1 MRTRRESIDLIR
13 MFNRR
18 YVPVMRLLDRSYLG
32 TGSSTL
38 EIAVLIEIGER
49 EAVSARDIS
58 RLLSVDK
65 GYLSRTI
72 RRFEEQG
79 LVARTASGAD
89 ARVQLLSLTDSGRD
103 RVAELSDSG
112 ADVVA
117 DMGVGVRNDRTVEV
131 DGDNCIPD
139 SHCGI
144 TFYRSDPRNLSAVA

>member
-79 LVARTASGAD
+79 LVARTASGVEIAS
-89 ARVQLLSLTDSGRD
+89 LSSPIPAPMSLPKPSG
-103 RVAELSDSG
+103 
-112 ADVVA
+112 
-117 DMGVGVRNDRTVEV
+117 MRTMMSWR
-131 DGDNCIPD
+131 GWRTP
-139 SHCGI
+139 
-144 TFYRSDPRNLSAVA
+144 

>member
-58 RLLSVDK
+58 LLLSVDK

-79 LVARTASGAD
+79 LVARTASGVD

-117 DMGVGVRNDRTVEV
+117 EAFRDADDDALARVADAMNV
-131 DGDNCIPD
+131 IL
-139 SHCGI
+139 GI
-144 TFYRSDPRNLSAVA
+144 LEGKERPHENR

>member
-103 RVAELSDSG
+103 SVAELSDSG

-117 DMGVGVRNDRTVEV
+117 EAFRDADDDELARVANAMNVILGILEGKER
-131 DGDNCIPD
+131 
-139 SHCGI
+139 SHEN
-144 TFYRSDPRNLSAVA
+144 R

>member
-103 RVAELSDSG
+103 RVAELSDPG

-117 DMGVGVRNDRTVEV
+117 EAFRDADDDELARVADAMNVILGILEGKER
-131 DGDNCIPD
+131 
-139 SHCGI
+139 SHEN
-144 TFYRSDPRNLSAVA
+144 R

>member
-79 LVARTASGAD
+79 LVVRTASGAD

-117 DMGVGVRNDRTVEV
+117 EAFRDADDDELARVADAMNVILGILEGKER
-131 DGDNCIPD
+131 
-139 SHCGI
+139 SHEN
-144 TFYRSDPRNLSAVA
+144 R

>member
-13 MFNRR
+13 MFDRR

-117 DMGVGVRNDRTVEV
+117 EAFRDADDDELARVADAMNVILGILEGKER
-131 DGDNCIPD
+131 
-139 SHCGI
+139 SHEN
-144 TFYRSDPRNLSAVA
+144 R

>member
-65 GYLSRTI
+65 GYL

-117 DMGVGVRNDRTVEV
+117 EAFRDADDDELARVANAMNVILGILEGKER
-131 DGDNCIPD
+131 
-139 SHCGI
+139 SHEN
-144 TFYRSDPRNLSAVA
+144 R

>member
-1 MRTRRESIDLIR
+1 MRTRCESIDLIR

-79 LVARTASGAD
+79 LVARTSSGAD

-112 ADVVA
+112 TDVVA
-117 DMGVGVRNDRTVEV
+117 EAFRGAGDEELARVADAMDVILVILEGRERPHEDR
-131 DGDNCIPD
+131 
-139 SHCGI
+139 
-144 TFYRSDPRNLSAVA
+144 

>member
-1 MRTRRESIDLIR
+1 MRTRCESIDLIR

-79 LVARTASGAD
+79 LVARTSSGAD

-112 ADVVA
+112 TDVVA
-117 DMGVGVRNDRTVEV
+117 EAFRGAGDEELARVADAMDVILGIPEGRERPHEDR
-131 DGDNCIPD
+131 
-139 SHCGI
+139 
-144 TFYRSDPRNLSAVA
+144 

>member
-117 DMGVGVRNDRTVEV
+117 EAFRDADDDELARVANAMNV
-131 DGDNCIPD
+131 IL
-139 SHCGI
+139 GI
-144 TFYRSDPRNLSAVA
+144 LEGKERSRENR

>member
-1 MRTRRESIDLIR
+1 MRTRCESIDLIR

-18 YVPVMRLLDRSYLG
+18 YAPVMRLLDRSYLG

-79 LVARTASGAD
+79 LVARTSSGAD

-112 ADVVA
+112 TDVVA
-117 DMGVGVRNDRTVEV
+117 EAFRGAGDEELARVADAMDVILGILEGRERPHEDR
-131 DGDNCIPD
+131 
-139 SHCGI
+139 
-144 TFYRSDPRNLSAVA
+144 

>member
-32 TGSSTL
+32 TGSSTF

-117 DMGVGVRNDRTVEV
+117 EAFRDADDDELARVADAMNVILGILEGKER
-131 DGDNCIPD
+131 
-139 SHCGI
+139 SHEN
-144 TFYRSDPRNLSAVA
+144 R

>member
-117 DMGVGVRNDRTVEV
+117 EAFRDADDDELACVADAMNVILGILEGKER
-131 DGDNCIPD
+131 
-139 SHCGI
+139 SHEN
-144 TFYRSDPRNLSAVA
+144 R

>member
-49 EAVSARDIS
+49 ETVSARDIS

-117 DMGVGVRNDRTVEV
+117 EAFRDADDDELARVANAMNVILGILEGKER
-131 DGDNCIPD
+131 
-139 SHCGI
+139 SHEN
-144 TFYRSDPRNLSAVA
+144 R

>member
-103 RVAELSDSG
+103 RVAELSDFG

-117 DMGVGVRNDRTVEV
+117 EAFRDADDDELARVADAMNVILGILEGKER
-131 DGDNCIPD
+131 
-139 SHCGI
+139 SHEN
-144 TFYRSDPRNLSAVA
+144 R

>member
-117 DMGVGVRNDRTVEV
+117 EAFRDADDDELARVADALNVILGILEGKER
-131 DGDNCIPD
+131 
-139 SHCGI
+139 SHE
-144 TFYRSDPRNLSAVA
+144 TR

>member
-117 DMGVGVRNDRTVEV
+117 EAFRDADDDELARVANAMNVFLGILEGKER
-131 DGDNCIPD
+131 
-139 SHCGI
+139 SHEN
-144 TFYRSDPRNLSAVA
+144 R

>member
-1 MRTRRESIDLIR
+1 MRTRCESIDLIR

-58 RLLSVDK
+58 RLLSVDN

-79 LVARTASGAD
+79 LVARTSSGAD

-112 ADVVA
+112 TDVVA
-117 DMGVGVRNDRTVEV
+117 EAFRGAGDEELARVADAMDVILGILEGRERPHEDR
-131 DGDNCIPD
+131 
-139 SHCGI
+139 
-144 TFYRSDPRNLSAVA
+144 

>member
-1 MRTRRESIDLIR
+1 MRTRCESIDLIR

-18 YVPVMRLLDRSYLG
+18 YVPVMRLFDRSYLG

-103 RVAELSDSG
+103 RIAELSDSG
-112 ADVVA
+112 TDVVA
-117 DMGVGVRNDRTVEV
+117 EAFRGAGDEELARVADAMDVILGILEGRERPHEDR
-131 DGDNCIPD
+131 
-139 SHCGI
+139 
-144 TFYRSDPRNLSAVA
+144 

>member
-18 YVPVMRLLDRSYLG
+18 YVLVMRLLDRSYLG

-117 DMGVGVRNDRTVEV
+117 EAFRDADDDELARVADAMNVILGILEGKER
-131 DGDNCIPD
+131 
-139 SHCGI
+139 SHEN
-144 TFYRSDPRNLSAVA
+144 R

>member
-1 MRTRRESIDLIR
+1 MRTRCESIDLIR

-79 LVARTASGAD
+79 LVARTSSGAD

-112 ADVVA
+112 TDVVA
-117 DMGVGVRNDRTVEV
+117 EAFRGAGDEELARVADAMDVILGILEGRKRPHEDR
-131 DGDNCIPD
+131 
-139 SHCGI
+139 
-144 TFYRSDPRNLSAVA
+144 

>member
-18 YVPVMRLLDRSYLG
+18 YVPVMRLLDCSYLG

-117 DMGVGVRNDRTVEV
+117 EAFRDADDDELARVADAMNVILGILEGKER
-131 DGDNCIPD
+131 
-139 SHCGI
+139 SHEN
-144 TFYRSDPRNLSAVA
+144 R

>member
-65 GYLSRTI
+65 VYLSRTI

-103 RVAELSDSG
+103 RGAELSDSG

-117 DMGVGVRNDRTVEV
+117 EAFRDADDDELARVAAAMNVILGIHEGKERTHEK
-131 DGDNCIPD
+131 P
-139 SHCGI
+139 
-144 TFYRSDPRNLSAVA
+144 

>member
-79 LVARTASGAD
+79 LVARTASGVD
-89 ARVQLLSLTDSGRD
+89 ARVQLLSLTDSGRG

-117 DMGVGVRNDRTVEV
+117 EAFRDADDDELARVADAMNV
-131 DGDNCIPD
+131 IL
-139 SHCGI
+139 GI
-144 TFYRSDPRNLSAVA
+144 LEGKERPHENR

>member
-1 MRTRRESIDLIR
+1 MRTRCESIDLIR

-79 LVARTASGAD
+79 LVARTSSGAD

-112 ADVVA
+112 TDVVA
-117 DMGVGVRNDRTVEV
+117 EAFRGAGDEELARVADAMDVILGILGGRERPHEDR
-131 DGDNCIPD
+131 
-139 SHCGI
+139 
-144 TFYRSDPRNLSAVA
+144 

>member
-79 LVARTASGAD
+79 LVARTASGVD

-112 ADVVA
+112 ADVVRSLQ
-117 DMGVGVRNDRTVEV
+117 G
-131 DGDNCIPD
+131 
-139 SHCGI
+139 CG
-144 TFYRSDPRNLSAVA
+144 R